1 MKKVFR
7 FVMGGLLMMFF
18 LAGCSI
24 QSTGGFDLNKEDC
37 SRKNIQALTSN
48 EFSGFGYAD
57 DTITALKFVYENEE
71 LNKKYGDKF
80 DVDAAIRTIGTSTRF
95 IPRTSLYKGKTICY
109 LSIAGDQWV
118 VIVEKSYRGKWE
130 VVDYHP
136 YSDADGE

>member
-7 FVMGGLLMMFF
+7 FVMVGLLMMF

-37 SRKNIQALTSN
+37 SRKNIQALSSD

-71 LNKKYGDKF
+71 LNKKYGNNF
-80 DVDAAIRTIGTSTRF
+80 DVDTSIRTIETSTRF